1 MYSYTTQSARNLN
14 VPAFPYCNN
23 SALYNMIMLMRRK
36 THTNKHISQLISFG
50 YIYTTTNMAAPSSPK
65 RPKKQKSL
73 HSFFSNKEKERR

>member
-36 THTNKHISQLISFG
+36 THTNKHIIQSINFLWVHLYDNKYGCAVKSQTPQETEEFAQFL
-50 YIYTTTNMAAPSSPK
+50 
-65 RPKKQKSL
+65 
-73 HSFFSNKEKERR
+73 